1 MVLFARFWILGPTFL
16 QEEYRMNQVT
26 EEQYKS
32 HALISRKWQVLTGLG
47 LTMLGTAAAMAASGG
62 PFGSISNFIQTN
74 FMPAIGSIGVAGGI
88 GYGAIHAFKHDYG
101 KAAVGIGTAAG
112 GGFIISQYGWFG
124 QQAGISA
131 AVIGQ
136 HAGLIA
142 TLAHGLGL

>member
-1 MVLFARFWILGPTFL
+1 MENAVEGNAVHRPVL
-16 QEEYRMNQVT
+16 
-26 EEQYKS
+26 
-32 HALISRKWQVLTGLG
+32 SRLVLAGTGIG
-47 LTMLGTAAAMAASGG
+47 LTLLGTAVALASSGG

-101 KAAVGIGTAAG
+101 KSAVGIGTAAA
-112 GGFIISQYGWFG
+112 GGFIIAQYGWFG

-131 AVIGQ
+131 ATLGR
-136 HAGLIA
+136 HADLIA

>member
-1 MVLFARFWILGPTFL
+1 
-16 QEEYRMNQVT
+16 MNQVIGKQH
-26 EEQYKS
+26 ES
-32 HALISRKWQVLTGLG
+32 RAALSRTSQVLATLG
-47 LTMLGTAAAMAASGG
+47 LTLLGTAAALAASGG

-74 FMPAIGSIGVAGGI
+74 FMPFIGSVGIAGGI

-136 HAGLIA
+136 HAGLFT

>member
-16 QEEYRMNQVT
+16 QEEQRMNQGIAK
-26 EEQYKS
+26 QHKGGS
-32 HALISRKWQVLTGLG
+32 ALRRNWQVLAGMG
-47 LTMLGTAAAMAASGG
+47 LTLLGTTVAMAASGG